1 MLYGSPEYMDFVST
15 SKGRDRASIISSS
28 SAPKGLKHA
37 PGAVALLQDFVRE
50 NPSDPVD
57 CSDWAPLINLRQPR
71 GMIDSSENGDHP
83 SAAAAC
89 VGQVGVHQFLQPRRS
104 EPTRVQRASN
114 IFASFPEHNKKSD
127 GLSRLSSVRPVAA
140 APAPHRDLIP
150 EHSAS
155 FVLPKATPFEPW
167 GRSNK
172 PRVKRFTLSPG
183 PGAYSPEASKSSVA
197 VKFGRATNHVLP
209 FRASYCEGIFSSNRV
224 VSAHGRS
231 RCISFTRDCRV
242 SQLTASASHQ
252 IPTATCSPLI
262 GPGTYDFELG
272 ALSAGHLFP
281 LGPRGADL
289 RSFRKNRA
297 LKHTYLKNE
306 NDAIIGALHFF
317 HSVTC
322 LFPLP
327 PYFYFAFQRFCSP
340 KKTKHHS
347 RYIYPPAPLI
357 SPFKTLMHGTITRSW
372 ILL

>member
-15 SKGRDRASIISSS
+15 SKGRDRASIVSAS

-57 CSDWAPLINLRQPR
+57 CSDWAPLINLRQQR
-71 GMIDSSENGDHP
+71 GIIDSSEHGDHP

-172 PRVKRFTLSPG
+172 PRVKRLTLSPG

-209 FRASYCEGIFSSNRV
+209 FRSSYCEGIFSSNRV
-224 VSAHGRS
+224 ASAHGRS

-242 SQLTASASHQ
+242 SQLTAAASHQ

-297 LKHTYLKNE
+297 LKHTYLQNE

-317 HSVTC
+317 HS
-322 LFPLP
+322 LP
-327 PYFYFAFQRFCSP
+327 PFFPFPHIAILHSNAFAAL
-340 KKTKHHS
+340 KKQSITPGILIPPPPSS
-347 RYIYPPAPLI
+347 RL
-357 SPFKTLMHGTITRSW
+357 SKL
-372 ILL
+372 